1 MRLIQS
7 AFNIRQFES
16 EFVAAILF
24 TPYCGKYAPQPQFMV
39 SGARVGHTANVKTDS
54 PTS

>member
-16 EFVAAILF
+16 EFLAAILF
-24 TPYCGKYAPQPQFMV
+24 TPYCGKYAPQPSSWYLGREWGTLRM
-39 SGARVGHTANVKTDS
+39 
-54 PTS
+54 